1 MSDSFKDLKEKLDN
15 HHNWPENYT
24 FKFIVPK
31 EQILE
36 LTSILPKGKL
46 SQRESKTGK
55 YISVSLVLK
64 INHSD
69 EVIDVYKKATKIKN
83 LISL

>member
-36 LTSILPKGKL
+36 LTSILPKGKF